1 MDTAQAEASEK
12 LRHQSGQP
20 AARVRFE
27 DSEDSATAAPNG
39 HGGGDPDP
47 RGRQPQG
54 REPRGSTELGRHKAG
69 VPRRDRPDAHSPL
82 TPPGSPHPSVVVR
95 GRALGEHA

>member
-20 AARVRFE
+20 AAHVRFE

-47 RGRQPQG
+47 
-54 REPRGSTELGRHKAG
+54 
-69 VPRRDRPDAHSPL
+69 
-82 TPPGSPHPSVVVR
+82 
-95 GRALGEHA
+95 